1 MTDTRKPKSLARI
14 TEDAGFTMADVA
26 CVSGLDES
34 TVCRLWDDPQWLDRA
49 SGKSLQFLAASVP
62 GVAEYFAE
70 HSVAVRQEQIIEA
83 LEAEGLV
90 VNRAALV
97 TSAAEG
103 VPHQFLINALGAALS
118 IMRGDARKA
127 AARLAR
133 FWGLQQDRALVALY
147 STGRGTS
154 LLRNP
159 EELLTTSLALVPRM
173 ASKNYSLTS
182 ILAQAAVAHH
192 IGISAGDLIFG
203 PLPRIT
209 DRQSAFTARSTV
221 MGLLISTSDLD
232 LAQMYGS
239 LVEEVPVLAMIE
251 EWSFPTYTRD
261 CRPNSDFTLPGSL
274 LLRNTA
280 EEVIREM
287 SSYAEA
293 YIYYLAMTYIP
304 SALQRDATFGL
315 RTCDLESALLNRCE
329 VLEDVTVRKE
339 CADLAARL

>member
-1 MTDTRKPKSLARI
+1 MIDARKPKSLARI

-34 TVCRLWDDPQWLDRA
+34 TVYRLWDDPQWLDRA

-70 HSVAVRQEQIIEA
+70 HSVAVRQEQLIKA

-97 TSAAEG
+97 TSAARG
-103 VPHQFLINALGAALS
+103 VPHQYLINALGAALS
-118 IMRGDARKA
+118 IMCGDAREA

-133 FWGLQQDRALVALY
+133 FWGLRQDRALVALY
-147 STGRGTS
+147 STGRDTP
-154 LLRNP
+154 LLRNA
-159 EELLTTSLALVPRM
+159 EELLSTSSALVPRM
-173 ASKNYSLTS
+173 VTKNYSLTS

-192 IGISAGDLIFG
+192 IGISTGDLSLE

-209 DRQSAFTARSTV
+209 DRQSAFTARSAV
-221 MGLLISTSDLD
+221 MGLLINASDLD
-232 LAQMYGS
+232 LAQRYVS
-239 LVEEVPVLAMIE
+239 LVDEISVLAMIE

-280 EEVIREM
+280 EEVIREVG
-287 SSYAEA
+287 SYTEA

-304 SALQRDATFGL
+304 AALQRDATFGL
-315 RTCDLESALLNRCE
+315 RTCDLQLALLNRCE
-329 VLEDVTVRKE
+329 IIEDVTVRKV
-339 CADLAARL
+339 CADLAAHL